1 MDPEVD
7 VVGCGDL
14 ALPDLKGWHS
24 FVEAEVNI
32 PVSSVVVR
40 PEGELRIVSGLPLV
54 GHLQVGTFLPTKLL
68 ISSWEGGRGLTVKLC
83 EVVVD
88 LVVVDVDLVVVD
100 VVSVDVV
107 GVGWSVVGPY
117 PPEQ

>member
-1 MDPEVD
+1 M
-7 VVGCGDL
+7 
-14 ALPDLKGWHS
+14 
-24 FVEAEVNI
+24 
-32 PVSSVVVR
+32 
-40 PEGELRIVSGLPLV
+40 
-54 GHLQVGTFLPTKLL
+54 
-68 ISSWEGGRGLTVKLC
+68 KLC

-100 VVSVDVV
+100 VVCVDVV

>member
-1 MDPEVD
+1 M
-7 VVGCGDL
+7 
-14 ALPDLKGWHS
+14 
-24 FVEAEVNI
+24 
-32 PVSSVVVR
+32 
-40 PEGELRIVSGLPLV
+40 
-54 GHLQVGTFLPTKLL
+54 
-68 ISSWEGGRGLTVKLC
+68 GGRGLTVKLC

-88 LVVVDVDLVVVD
+88 LVVVDVDVDLVVVD

>member
-1 MDPEVD
+1 M
-7 VVGCGDL
+7 G
-14 ALPDLKGWHS
+14 
-24 FVEAEVNI
+24 
-32 PVSSVVVR
+32 
-40 PEGELRIVSGLPLV
+40 
-54 GHLQVGTFLPTKLL
+54 
-68 ISSWEGGRGLTVKLC
+68 GLTVKLC